1 MEEATQSKTTTEGT
15 AKIVY
20 ILYLV
25 GIVVGITAIIGVI
38 LAYINRNDAEDWL
51 QSHYQFQIRTF
62 WIGILYTVIGG
73 ILTFIVVGYLVLLF
87 WLIWLIVRCVKGLKY
102 LSENQAHPNP
112 KGWIF

>member
-1 MEEATQSKTTTEGT
+1 MEEAAQSKTTTEGT

-25 GIVVGITAIIGVI
+25 GIVVGITAIIGLI

-87 WLIWLIVRCVKGLKY
+87 WLIWLIVRCVKGMKY
-102 LSENQAHPNP
+102 LNENQAHPNP
-112 KGWIF
+112 KGWMF